1 MSNIFPISETASASN
16 YYYAYGLKLKSA
28 LELPELVSYD
38 GTDFDV
44 EIKLEN
50 LARSPLTN
58 LESYWFCCDLNPEG
72 LWLYWQGIGT
82 MLVSQGKKISLQPIK
97 DVDIARMRLF
107 ILGAALGAI
116 LHQRE
121 YIVLHASAVAIDASA
136 VVFTAPK
143 GEGKSTMTGT
153 LYARGHQFIADD
165 VVAIDFSNPQRPMVF
180 PAFPQLKLWPDSATQ
195 IGRDPDSLPKLI
207 DRLEKR
213 EYLFEDF
220 SLKPVPLKQ
229 IFVLGTDSAIA
240 IKPFKPQEMIL
251 MLLKNLYVSR
261 FGSTLLSPQDPKYF
275 FQLTDLA
282 KQVGVAKLLRPR
294 SLTMV
299 VEVAE
304 AVEEY
309 LEYLTAE

>member
-1 MSNIFPISETASASN
+1 MSNISPVSETTSASN
-16 YYYAYGLKLKSA
+16 YYHAYGLKLKSV
-28 LELPELVSYD
+28 LELPELVPSD

-44 EIKLEN
+44 EIKLED
-50 LARSPLTN
+50 LARSPLTD
-58 LESYWFCCDLNPEG
+58 LESYWFGCDLNEDG

-82 MLVSQGKKISLQPIK
+82 MLVSQGKEISIQPIE

-116 LHQRE
+116 LYQRG
-121 YIVLHASAVAIDASA
+121 YIVLHASAVAINERA
-136 VVFTAPK
+136 VIFTAPK

-153 LYARGHQFIADD
+153 LHTRGHRFIADD
-165 VVAIDFSNPQRPMVF
+165 VVAVDFSNPQQPMVF

-229 IFVLGTDSAIA
+229 IFVLGTDSAIK
-240 IKPFKPQEMIL
+240 IKPFDSQEMIL
-251 MLLKNLYVSR
+251 ILLKNLYVSR
-261 FGSTLLSPQDPKYF
+261 FGSTLLSPKDPKYF
-275 FQLTDLA
+275 LQLASLA

-299 VEVAE
+299 TEVAKI
-304 AVEEY
+304 VEEH
-309 LEYLTAE
+309 LESLTAE